1 MIQYTCLLRCYM
13 NNYCD
18 DIIKYCDDIIKMIM
32 KSLSM
37 RNGNDLD
44 YYKDINKIFLGL
56 HSL

>member
-13 NNYCD
+13 NN
-18 DIIKYCDDIIKMIM
+18 YCDDIIKMIM